1 MLIYWQ
7 GMNAKFS
14 FKRVNKIQ
22 SVTYLPDLDDDPGG
36 SRPLSVFAADKC
48 ELRSDGEKAGPNTVT
63 FC

>member
-1 MLIYWQ
+1 
-7 GMNAKFS
+7 MNTKFS

-22 SVTYLPDLDDDPGG
+22 SVTYLPEDDDPGG